1 MHLKFLQVLLFA
13 VVLLCLST
21 RAAARQQRPAPP
33 TAPGGTQQRPFPPI
47 APTTNTEATG
57 TVVVYIRDENG
68 RPLRDTLFPRI
79 QIGSAMSPF
88 STSVIPRNEGNG
100 WSFVGLG
107 IGHEYEVV
115 VKVDGYED
123 THETV
128 ELPEIPGATSSLT
141 VFLRPVNEALVF
153 RAPTGQFVLAPK
165 AQKELQL
172 ALQDLRAGKNASARK
187 HAEKALQL
195 APGNP
200 FVQYVVGMTFLLAN
214 QLEQAKPHLEQA
226 VSIDPKR
233 PAALLALGTLR
244 FRQGDDIG
252 AIAVLTKATELEA
265 SSWQAEW
272 MLASSYLRQ
281 RRYEDSREHAQRA
294 LNSGKERAGPVLL
307 VLAQALE
314 QLGDRQKAADA
325 FEQFANKYPRDPNAA
340 PARRR
345 AAELRLESAD
355 PVRPMPPASE
365 DATRA
370 LPVLLK
376 LVPPASALDVS
387 PPEKWVPPDVDA
399 VKPPVISGETCDLPT
414 VLKAVESTAEE
425 FVGDL
430 EKFSATEDYQATE
443 FKADGQV
450 ETPISRKYTYIV
462 FIDTFSARVIQVRE
476 WRGGGNSSSSMRLPG
491 RIQDLGAPGLVLAF
505 HRRFRDDFQWTCAR
519 LGKWRD
525 QPAWMIHFQQR
536 TDRPTSLLSG
546 FDTPSHEYPLDLKGR
561 AWVAQTGGQVLHLE
575 TDLMKPLLSVDFRRE
590 HFAIDYVPVQFPDH
604 KVELWLPENVDTY
617 IQYKGHFLHYYHH
630 FGDFKLFWVGATQRI
645 ASPKEETPQH

>member
-1 MHLKFLQVLLFA
+1 MDIKFLQVLLCTMT
-13 VVLLCLST
+13 LSCLST
-21 RAAARQQRPAPP
+21 GAAAQQRPRQP
-33 TAPGGTQQRPFPPI
+33 TFPGATPAVTP
-47 APTTNTEATG
+47 ESTG
-57 TVVVYIRDENG
+57 TVVVYVRDENG
-68 RPLRDTLFPRI
+68 RPLRDGLFPKI
-79 QIGSAMSPF
+79 QIESSLSPVSASP
-88 STSVIPRNEGNG
+88 IPQNDGNG
-100 WSFVGLG
+100 WSFRGLG
-107 IGHEYEVV
+107 AGGEYEVV
-115 VKVDGYED
+115 VRLDGYED
-123 THETV
+123 AHETV
-128 ELPEIPGATSSLT
+128 LLPEMAGATASVI
-141 VFLRPVNEALVF
+141 VFLKPVNEALVF
-153 RAPTGQFVLAPK
+153 RPPAGQFVLAPK
-165 AQKELQL
+165 AQKEVQS
-172 ALQDLRAGKNASARK
+172 ALQDLRAGKNTSARK

-200 FVQYVVGMTFLLAN
+200 FVQYVVGMAFLLAD
-214 QLEQAKPHLEQA
+214 QFEQAKPHLEQA

-252 AIAVLTKATELEA
+252 AIAVLTKATELDA

-345 AAELRLESAD
+345 AAELRLEPAD

-376 LVPPASALDVS
+376 LTPPASALDVS
-387 PPEKWVPPDVDA
+387 PPEKWAPPDVDA
-399 VKPPVISGETCDLPT
+399 VKPPVISGETCDLPA
-414 VLKAVESTAEE
+414 VLKAAESKAEE

-443 FKADGQV
+443 FKANGRV
-450 ETPISRKYTYIV
+450 ETPISRRYTYIV

-476 WRGGGNSSSSMRLPG
+476 WRGGGDSSISMRLPG

-505 HRRFRDDFQWTCAR
+505 HRRFHDDFEWTCEG
-519 LGKWRD
+519 LGKWKN

-536 TDRPTSLLSG
+536 ADRPTSLLSG
-546 FDTPSHEYPLDLKGR
+546 FDTPSHEFPLDLKGR
-561 AWVAQTGGQVLHLE
+561 AWVAQTGGQILHLE
-575 TDLMKPLLSVDFRRE
+575 TDLMKPLLPVDFRRE
-590 HFAIDYVPVQFPDH
+590 HFAIDYVPVQFPAH
-604 KVELWLPENVDTY
+604 RVELWLPENVDTY

-630 FGDFKLFWVGATQRI
+630 FGDFKLFSVGATQRI